1 MTELVVHSN
10 RDVSMIWST
19 EKPTT
24 MGLYWYRE
32 IVNSVKIPTI
42 VQVVSYPPEGR
53 LLEARKLADPT
64 IYHLRE
70 LRGEWAGPLAPPEG

>member
-1 MTELVVHSN
+1 
-10 RDVSMIWST
+10 MIWSI

-24 MGLYWYRE
+24 VGLYWYRE

-42 VQVVSYPPEGR
+42 VQVVSYSPDGMGR
-53 LLEARKLADPT
+53 PLQARKLADAT

-70 LRGEWAGPLAPPEG
+70 LRGEWAGPLVSPEG